1 MLDAL
6 IDAIRVEP
14 DLTKRRALVCVVLRL
29 AAEELPYVPLYRRTL
44 TWAMRKDVRV
54 VMWPND
60 SIELRWVR

>member
-1 MLDAL
+1 
-6 IDAIRVEP
+6 
-14 DLTKRRALVCVVLRL
+14 VVLRL